1 MISKEERIK
10 TKTSKIDAFINSKF
24 NQRMTSITDRL
35 GNLLFNPKKKINYVI
50 KGADLLTGGK
60 VSKNVEEAVSQVR
73 AVGEGAFRELNTYKQ
88 RLVRKLKDMGG
99 GIFTREMDKTKLN
112 AAQKEVADEID
123 EVANLQNEI
132 NSIYKAPTTNLA
144 TRS

>member
-1 MISKEERIK
+1 MANPYDMTKPFTNRAQAVQNVQIQEPGALDYADRVDTSKLEKKDKKKKMISKEDRIK

-73 AVGEGAFRELNTYKQ
+73 AVGEGAFKEL
-88 RLVRKLKDMGG
+88 
-99 GIFTREMDKTKLN
+99 
-112 AAQKEVADEID
+112 
-123 EVANLQNEI
+123 
-132 NSIYKAPTTNLA
+132 
-144 TRS
+144 